1 VTAGLEAASD
11 RLLEKMK
18 KGITVDRT
26 ALVAAAFRDAGILVH
41 AYLMYGFPSE
51 TIQETVD
58 SLERVRQ
65 LVAADLIQSAFW
77 HRFTATAH
85 SPVGLDPASHGL
97 RIIGPEFQGF
107 AENDLRHR
115 DRTGETPQWVGEG
128 LRRSMLNFLENRGL
142 TMDVRNWFDQ
152 PAPKPRVSPRWV
164 TGLLKNR
171 CIVDNPQAERRIVW
185 LGGKPV
191 HESAGKKTRL
201 LLSGPS
207 GDCAITL
214 QNEQARWLDHLIMQ
228 GTPHA
233 TSPHS
238 YPLLRDVQASFPGG
252 APAFNTFIETPSWKK
267 ARAAGLL
274 LV

>member
-1 VTAGLEAASD
+1 
-11 RLLEKMK
+11 MK

-107 AENDLRHR
+107 AENDLQHR
-115 DRTGETPQWVGEG
+115 DQTGETPQWLGEG

-142 TMDVRNWFDQ
+142 DMDVRNWFEQ
-152 PAPKPRVSPRWV
+152 RAPKPRVSPQWV
-164 TGLLKNR
+164 NRLLKNR
-171 CIVDNPQAERRIVW
+171 FVEDNPQAERRVAW
-185 LGGKPV
+185 LGGQPV
-191 HESAGKKTRL
+191 CASAGKKTRL

-214 QNEQARWLDHLIMQ
+214 DHQQARWLEDVIRQ
-228 GTPHA
+228 GTPHRG
-233 TSPHS
+233 TTRP
-238 YPLLRDVQASFPGG
+238 YPLLRDIQSTFPGG
-252 APAFNTFIETPSWKK
+252 LPSFKAFIETPTWKK
-267 ARAAGLL
+267 ARAVGLL